1 MESNGK
7 EGLISIGKMAEANR
21 VSIATLRLY
30 DNMGLLKPVYTDPDS
45 GYRYYDMGSIKHAD
59 VTAHEIYTG
68 LRYVF

>member
-7 EGLISIGKMAEANR
+7 EGLLSIGKMAEANR

-45 GYRYYDMGSIKHAD
+45 GYRYYDIRQTSRLDI
-59 VTAHEIYTG
+59 I
-68 LRYVF
+68 RYMHICASLI